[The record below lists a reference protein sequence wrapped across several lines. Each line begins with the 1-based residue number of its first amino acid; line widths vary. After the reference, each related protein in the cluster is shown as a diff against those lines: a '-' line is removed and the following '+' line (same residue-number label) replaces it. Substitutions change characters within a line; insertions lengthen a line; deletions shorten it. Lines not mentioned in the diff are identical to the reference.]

1 MQANWL
7 WGFDQFIGELTKGDR
22 MNQDCQ
28 QVIIEEVARI
38 ALEDQSIRNYI
49 GHELGIQDDEL
60 EEIYQLLEAKLQE
73 EQS

>member
-28 QVIIEEVARI
+28 RVIIEEVARI
-38 ALEDQSIRNYI
+38 ALEDQRIRDYI
-49 GHELGIQDDEL
+49 GHELDLSDEYL
-60 EEIYQLLEAKLQE
+60 EEIYQSLEAKLQE

>member
-28 QVIIEEVARI
+28 RAIIEEVARI
-38 ALEDQSIRNYI
+38 ALEDQRIRDYI
-49 GHELGIQDDEL
+49 GNELDLSDDYL
-60 EEIYQLLEAKLQE
+60 EKIYQSLEAKLQE
-73 EQS
+73 EV